1 MKRTERDGQLLN
13 DIQKVMKQRKEK
25 EDKDEFKKYK
35 VPLIVTPEE
44 MEVLLFEIE
53 KGIIAYFSTEPKID
67 TVIFNACMG
76 REVNKIFLDFK
87 PYSNWFKEY
96 YVLIHITSKKEQ
108 RDFAEDWRCKEI
120 CAFLTKISNLWNET
134 HNIFF
139 MHVFKFGIRI
149 EKKE

>member
-13 DIQKVMKQRKEK
+13 TIQKVIKQRKEK
-25 EDKDEFKKYK
+25 EDGDGFKRYK
-35 VPLIVTPEE
+35 IPLIVTPEE
-44 MEVLLFEIE
+44 MEVLLIEIE
-53 KGIIAYFSTEPKID
+53 KCIIACFSLEPKLD

-76 REVNKIFLDFK
+76 TKINKFFVNFK
-87 PYSNWFKEY
+87 SYSNWLKEY
-96 YVLIHITSKKEQ
+96 YFLINLASKQEQ
-108 RDFAEDWRCKEI
+108 RDFAEDWKCKEI

-134 HNIFF
+134 HTIFI

>member
-13 DIQKVMKQRKEK
+13 TIQKVMKQRKEK
-25 EDKDEFKKYK
+25 EDGDGFKRYE
-35 VPLIVTPEE
+35 VPLIVTPEG
-44 MEVLLFEIE
+44 MEVLLIEFE
-53 KGIIAYFSTEPKID
+53 KAIIAAFSLEPKLD

-76 REVNKIFLDFK
+76 TEVNKFFENFK
-87 PYSNWFKEY
+87 PYIIWLKNY
-96 YVLIHITSKKEQ
+96 YVLIHAASKKEH
-108 RDFAEDWRCKEI
+108 REFAEDWKCKEI

-134 HNIFF
+134 HTIFI